1 MGQFKLS
8 LIKGDIVMTKSSE
21 ILDRLIACDT
31 EYHCDNIGKIDKVYC
46 VCCTDNNGKQ
56 FKKWLD
62 NQNDPNLLNEI
73 KDYYN
78 IEDPIY
84 VCHFFEG
91 AERRAFKFLGVDCS
105 KYNFL
110 CTYYLAKM
118 LQNTFDRRSKR
129 LEIKHKVFE
138 SESDVIEASNAAKKV
153 KEDSLSY
160 AGLCHK
166 YNLALIDTEHKAA
179 MRKLCIDNTTK
190 GYEKDILDYCAE
202 DTRFLIPLFKNLFNE
217 YAPLLN
223 NSFCP
228 LNPKA
233 FRNIDVKKAVKAL
246 LLQARY
252 LNDFGDISD
261 VGLPVDLDRVEKVKH
276 NAPEWRD
283 ELKRK
288 FNAKYPGVYTYNEK
302 KKTFSR
308 CDSTVQEYLRKCIDR
323 LNIKNYPVTDSG
335 KLATSKDILKDYFK
349 NTESFGEDYRQHT
362 KLVTIL
368 NKVSGNEDN
377 PLNSIVDGK
386 LWYESLE
393 PCGAITGRCAP
404 KRKFIFGWHK
414 SLYGILNPP
423 KGKWLV
429 ELDYGSEE
437 TFIQACICKDIA
449 YNDIYNSKDIYL
461 AFADKM
467 GMINH
472 KDWETLSASELTKKY
487 ETVRSIIKPMV
498 LGMSYGMGPDK
509 LAARLG
515 IPVEKARAYLA
526 VIKKTIHRSTTY
538 KQSIPDFAAV
548 YASKAFSTLDGFI
561 CKYNASDANHTTIT
575 NFPFQSGGSMILKHL
590 VHNLMTEYRNG
601 NLNATILAT
610 IHDAIFFEV
619 NEGDHD
625 TIQQVS
631 DTMKDVACK
640 VLSAPAGWSI
650 KVGEPAII
658 KHGEIWTPEHKFDA
672 QFEELLNFN
681 QSEC

>member
-8 LIKGDIVMTKSSE
+8 LVKGDVMMAKSNE
-21 ILDRLIACDT
+21 ILNRLIACDT

-56 FKKWLD
+56 FKKWFD

-73 KDYYN
+73 KDYYG

-110 CTYYLAKM
+110 CTYYIAKM
-118 LQNTFDRRSKR
+118 LQNTFDRQSKR
-129 LEIKHKVFE
+129 LEIKHKAFE
-138 SESDVIEASNAAKKV
+138 SESDAIEASNAVKKV

-166 YNLALIDTEHKAA
+166 YDLALIDTKHKAA
-179 MRKLCIDNTTK
+179 MRKLCIDNTTE

-202 DTRFLIPLFKNLFNE
+202 DTKFLIPLFKNLFNE

-233 FRNIDVKKAVKAL
+233 FRNIDVEKAIKAL

-261 VGLPVDLDRVEKVKH
+261 VGLPVDLDRVEKVKR
-276 NAPEWRD
+276 NAPAWRN

-288 FNAKYPGVYTYNEK
+288 FNAKYPGVYAYNEK
-302 KKTFSR
+302 KKTFTR
-308 CDSTVQEYLRKCIDR
+308 CDSVVQEYLRKCIDR
-323 LNIKNYPVTDSG
+323 LHIKNYPVTDSG
-335 KLATSKDILKDYFK
+335 KLATSRDTLKDYFK

-368 NKVSGNEDN
+368 NKVSGDEDN

-393 PCGAITGRCAP
+393 PCSTITGRCAP

-414 SLYGILNPP
+414 SLYGLLNPP

-429 ELDYGSEE
+429 ELDYSSEE
-437 TFIQACICKDIA
+437 TFVQACICKDNT

-461 AFADKM
+461 AFANRM
-467 GMINH
+467 GMIPST
-472 KDWETLSASELTKKY
+472 DWDNLSTDELKEKY
-487 ETVRSIIKPMV
+487 KPVRSMIKPMV
-498 LGMSYGMGPDK
+498 LGMSYGMGHHK
-509 LAARLG
+509 LSETLGITLDCAKRYLNAINNTIHKSYEYKQNIPEFAAR
-515 IPVEKARAYLA
+515 Y
-526 VIKKTIHRSTTY
+526 S
-538 KQSIPDFAAV
+538 
-548 YASKAFSTLDGFI
+548 SKAFSTLDGFI
-561 CKYNASDANHTTIT
+561 CKYNAIDANHTTIT
-575 NFPFQSGGSMILKHL
+575 NFPFQSGGSMILKYL
-590 VHNLMTEYRNG
+590 VHNLMTECRNG

-619 NEGDHD
+619 DENDYD
-625 TIQQVS
+625 AINKIS
-631 DTMKDVACK
+631 DVMKTAANK
-640 VLSAPAGWSI
+640 VLNAPKGWTI
-650 KVGEPAII
+650 KVGAPEIV
-658 KHGEIWTPEHKFDA
+658 KHGEIWTPEHSFDS

>member
-1 MGQFKLS
+1 
-8 LIKGDIVMTKSSE
+8 
-21 ILDRLIACDT
+21 
-31 EYHCDNIGKIDKVYC
+31 
-46 VCCTDNNGKQ
+46 
-56 FKKWLD
+56 
-62 NQNDPNLLNEI
+62 
-73 KDYYN
+73 
-78 IEDPIY
+78 
-84 VCHFFEG
+84 
-91 AERRAFKFLGVDCS
+91 
-105 KYNFL
+105 
-110 CTYYLAKM
+110 M

-129 LEIKHKVFE
+129 LEIKHEVFE
-138 SESDVIEASNAAKKV
+138 SESEAIEASNAVKKV

-166 YNLALIDTEHKAA
+166 YNLALIDTAHKAA
-179 MRKLCIDNTTK
+179 MRKLCIDNTTE
-190 GYEKDILDYCAE
+190 GHENDILDYCAE
-202 DTRFLIPLFKNLFNE
+202 DTQFLIPLFKNLFNE

-233 FRNIDVKKAVKAL
+233 FRNIGVEKAIKAL
-246 LLQARY
+246 LLQTKY

-276 NAPEWRD
+276 NAHAWRD

-308 CDSTVQEYLRKCIDR
+308 CDSVVQKYLRECIDG

-335 KLATSKDILKDYFK
+335 KLATSKDTLKDYFK
-349 NTESFGEDYRQHT
+349 NTDSFGEDYRQHT

-368 NKVSGNEDN
+368 NKVSGDEDN

-393 PCGAITGRCAP
+393 PCGTITGRCAP

-414 SLYGILNPP
+414 SLYGLLNPP

-429 ELDYGSEE
+429 ELDYSSEE
-437 TFIQACICKDIA
+437 TFIQACICKDLA

-461 AFADKM
+461 AFANEM
-467 GMINH
+467 GMIPSTDWDNLS
-472 KDWETLSASELTKKY
+472 KDELKDKY
-487 ETVRSIIKPMV
+487 DAVRSVIKPMV

-509 LAARLG
+509 LATRLG

-526 VIKKTIHRSTTY
+526 AIKKTIHKSTTY
-538 KQSIPDFAAV
+538 KQSIPDFAAI
-548 YASKAFSTLDGFI
+548 YTSKAFSTLDGFI
-561 CKYNASDANHTTIT
+561 CKYNALNANHTTIT

-601 NLNATILAT
+601 DLNATILAT

-619 NEGDHD
+619 DEGDHD

-631 DTMKDVACK
+631 DIMKDVADK
-640 VLSAPAGWSI
+640 VLNAPKGWTI
-650 KVGEPAII
+650 KVGHPEII

-681 QSEC
+681 QREC

>member
-1 MGQFKLS
+1 MNSKAQ
-8 LIKGDIVMTKSSE
+8 E
-21 ILDRLIACDT
+21 ILKQCIGIDT
-31 EYHCDNIGKIDKVYC
+31 EYHCNKIGKIDQVFC
-46 VCCTDNNGKQ
+46 ICATNSEGKQ
-56 FKKWLD
+56 YKKWLSTFKEGTY
-62 NQNDPNLLNEI
+62 PNILDEIADFFSLNPKEMLTI
-73 KDYYN
+73 
-78 IEDPIY
+78 
-84 VCHFFEG
+84 VHFFEG

-105 KYNFL
+105 RYNFL
-110 CTYYLAKM
+110 CTYYIAKM
-118 LQNTFDRRSKR
+118 LQNTFDKHSKR
-129 LEIKHKVFE
+129 LEIKHQVFE
-138 SESDVIEASNAAKKV
+138 SESDAIEASNTVKKV

-166 YNLALIDTEHKAA
+166 YNLALIDTKHKAA
-179 MRKLCIDNTTK
+179 MRKLCIDNTTE
-190 GYEKDILDYCAE
+190 GYETDILDYCAD
-202 DTRFLIPLFKNLFNE
+202 DTKFLIPLFKNLFNE

-228 LNPKA
+228 LNPGA
-233 FRNIDVKKAVKAL
+233 FRNITVDKVIKAL
-246 LLQARY
+246 LLQMKY

-261 VGLPVDLDRVEKVKH
+261 VGLPVDLNRVNKVKH

-302 KKTFSR
+302 KKTFTR
-308 CDSTVQEYLRKCIDR
+308 CDSVVQEYLRKCIDE

-393 PCGAITGRCAP
+393 PCGTITGRCTP

-414 SLYGILNPP
+414 SLYGILNPEP
-423 KGKWLV
+423 GKWLV
-429 ELDYGSEE
+429 ELDFSSEE
-437 TFIQACICKDIA
+437 TFVQTCICKDIT

-472 KDWETLSASELTKKY
+472 KDWETLPASELKEKY
-487 ETVRSIIKPMV
+487 KSVRSIIKPMI
-498 LGMSYGMGPDK
+498 LGMSYGMGPSK
-509 LAARLG
+509 LATRLG
-515 IPVEKARAYLA
+515 IPIEKARAYLA
-526 VIKKTIHRSTTY
+526 AIKKTIHRSTTY
-538 KQSIPDFAAV
+538 KQYIPDFAAK
-548 YASKAFSTLDGFI
+548 YSSKAFSTLDGFI
-561 CKYNASDANHTTIT
+561 CRYDAINANHTTIT
-575 NFPFQSGGSMILKHL
+575 NFPFQSGGSMILKYL

-610 IHDAIFFEV
+610 IHDAIFFQV
-619 NEGDHD
+619 NEGDYA
-625 TIQQVS
+625 TIEKIS
-631 DTMKDVACK
+631 NIMKD
-640 VLSAPAGWSI
+640 SANKILNAPNGWTI
-650 KVGEPAII
+650 KVGEPDII
-658 KHGEIWTPEHKFDA
+658 KHGSIWCAGDDTYVEQLK
-672 QFEELLNFN
+672 ELLNFK
-681 QSEC
+681 S

>member
-1 MGQFKLS
+1 MA
-8 LIKGDIVMTKSSE
+8 KSNE
-21 ILDRLIACDT
+21 ILNRLIACDT

-56 FKKWLD
+56 FKKWFD

-73 KDYYN
+73 KDYYG

-110 CTYYLAKM
+110 CTYYIAKM
-118 LQNTFDRRSKR
+118 LQNTFDRQSKR

-138 SESDVIEASNAAKKV
+138 SESDVIEASNAVKKV

-166 YNLALIDTEHKAA
+166 YNLALIDTKHKAA
-179 MRKLCIDNTTK
+179 MRKLCIDNTTE
-190 GYEKDILDYCAE
+190 GYENDILDYCAE

-233 FRNIDVKKAVKAL
+233 FRNIDVEKAIKAL

-261 VGLPVDLDRVEKVKH
+261 VGLPVDLDRVEKVKR
-276 NAPEWRD
+276 NAPAWRD

-288 FNAKYPGVYTYNEK
+288 FNAKYPGVYAYNEK

-308 CDSTVQEYLRKCIDR
+308 CDSAVQKYLRECIDR

-335 KLATSKDILKDYFK
+335 KLATSKDTLKDYFK

-368 NKVSGNEDN
+368 NKVSGDENN
-377 PLNSIVDGK
+377 PLNSIVDGR

-393 PCGAITGRCAP
+393 PCGTITGRCAP

-414 SLYGILNPP
+414 SLYGLLNPP

-429 ELDYGSEE
+429 ELDYSSEE
-437 TFIQACICKDIA
+437 TFVQACICKDNT

-461 AFADKM
+461 AFANRM
-467 GMINH
+467 RMIPSTDWDNLS
-472 KDWETLSASELTKKY
+472 KDELKEKY
-487 ETVRSIIKPMV
+487 KPVRSVIKPMV
-498 LGMSYGMGPDK
+498 LGMSYGMGHRK
-509 LAARLG
+509 LSETLGITLDCAKRYLNAINNTIRKSYEYKQNIPEFAAR
-515 IPVEKARAYLA
+515 Y
-526 VIKKTIHRSTTY
+526 S
-538 KQSIPDFAAV
+538 
-548 YASKAFSTLDGFI
+548 SKAFSTLDGFI
-561 CKYNASDANHTTIT
+561 CKYNAINANHTTIT
-575 NFPFQSGGSMILKHL
+575 NFPFQSGGSMILKYL

-619 NEGDHD
+619 DENDYD
-625 TIQQVS
+625 AINKIA
-631 DTMKDVACK
+631 DIMKTAANK
-640 VLSAPAGWSI
+640 VLNAPKGWTN
-650 KVGEPAII
+650 KVGAHDIV
-658 KHGEIWTPEHKFDA
+658 KHGEIWTPEHSFDS
-672 QFEELLNFN
+672 QFKELLNLN
-681 QSEC
+681 QSE

>member
-8 LIKGDIVMTKSSE
+8 LIKGDITMTKSNE
-21 ILDRLIACDT
+21 ILNRLIACDT

-56 FKKWLD
+56 FKKWFG

-110 CTYYLAKM
+110 CTYYIAKM
-118 LQNTFDRRSKR
+118 LQNTFDRQSKR

-138 SESDVIEASNAAKKV
+138 SESDVIEASNAVKKV

-166 YNLALIDTEHKAA
+166 YNLALIDTKHKAA
-179 MRKLCIDNTTK
+179 MRKLCIDNTTE
-190 GYEKDILDYCAE
+190 GHENDILDYCAE
-202 DTRFLIPLFKNLFNE
+202 DTKFLIPLFKNLFNE

-233 FRNIDVKKAVKAL
+233 FKDIDVEKAIKAL
-246 LLQARY
+246 LLQVRY

-261 VGLPVDLDRVEKVKH
+261 VGLPVDLDRVEKVKR
-276 NAPEWRD
+276 NAPAWSF

-288 FNAKYPGVYTYNEK
+288 FNEKYPGIYTYNEK
-302 KKTFSR
+302 KKSYTR
-308 CDSTVQEYLRKCIDR
+308 CDEAVQKYLAKCINDLR
-323 LNIKNYPVTDSG
+323 IKSYPRTDSG
-335 KLATSKDILKDYFK
+335 KLATSKDTLKDYFK
-349 NTESFGEDYRQHT
+349 NTKSFGEEYRQHT
-362 KLVTIL
+362 KLITIL
-368 NKVSGNEDN
+368 NKVSGDENN
-377 PLNSIVDGK
+377 PLNSIVDGR

-393 PCGAITGRCAP
+393 PCGTITGRCAP

-414 SLYGILNPP
+414 SLYGLLNPP

-429 ELDYGSEE
+429 ELDYSSEE
-437 TFIQACICKDIA
+437 TFVQACICKDIA

-467 GMINH
+467 RMVNH
-472 KDWETLSASELTKKY
+472 KDWETLSVDELKEKY
-487 ETVRSIIKPMV
+487 KPVRSIIKPMV
-498 LGMSYGMGPDK
+498 LGMSYGMGPRK
-509 LAARLG
+509 LSETLG
-515 IPVEKARAYLA
+515 IPLDCAQRYLNA
-526 VIKKTIHRSTTY
+526 INSTIHKSYEY
-538 KQSIPDFAAV
+538 KQNIPEFAAR
-548 YASKAFSTLDGFI
+548 YSSKAFSTLDGFI
-561 CKYNASDANHTTIT
+561 CKYNAINANHTTIT
-575 NFPFQSGGSMILKHL
+575 NFPFQSGGSMILKYL
-590 VHNLMTEYRNG
+590 VHSLMTECRNG
-601 NLNATILAT
+601 NLNTTILAT

-619 NEGDHD
+619 DENDYN
-625 TIQQVS
+625 TINKIA
-631 DTMKDVACK
+631 DIMKTAANK
-640 VLSAPAGWSI
+640 VLNAPKGWTI
-650 KVGEPAII
+650 KVGKPEII
-658 KHGEIWTPEHKFDA
+658 KPGEIWTPDHKFDS